1 MKLFLHYGAKG
12 EILSAVKVQ
21 ESSAEY
27 HPFAHIEESDFVL
40 KTDMNAELNA
50 LLVHEICEQYQV
62 ELGSKQLKKKAT
74 STVVKKV
81 AKKSRKAS

>member
-1 MKLFLHYGAKG
+1 MKLFLHCGAKG
-12 EILSAVKVQ
+12 DILSAVKVQ

-40 KTDMNAELNA
+40 ATEMNAELNA

-62 ELGSKQLKKKAT
+62 ELGSKQLKKKAA

-81 AKKSRKAS
+81 TKSRKAS

>member
-1 MKLFLHYGAKG
+1 MKLFLHCGAKG
-12 EILSAVKVQ
+12 DILSAVKVQ

-40 KTDMNAELNA
+40 TTEMNAELNA

-62 ELGSKQLKKKAT
+62 ELGSKQLKKKAA

-81 AKKSRKAS
+81 TKSRKAS